1 MRNKGRA
8 HWFCKA
14 CGKHAYGSQGRAEEA
29 IENIAEV
36 SDRTARPK
44 RVYPC
49 PYGNG
54 YHLTKKEDR
63 SHEARTA

>member
-1 MRNKGRA
+1 MRNKARA

-14 CGKHAYGSQGRAEEA
+14 CGKHSYGSIGRAEEA
-29 IENIAEV
+29 LETIAEL
-36 SDRTARPK
+36 SNRTARPK

-54 YHLTKKEDR
+54 YHLTKQEDR
-63 SHEARTA
+63 YEADSA